1 VKDANAAL
9 TRRQLKSGKSM
20 KKAVVS
26 VVAVL
31 GLILTTITGCSS
43 GNDFAST
50 ETIVTKKNEA
60 TVLSEDCKIAQKE
73 LLNTLRYLKNAGLH
87 DSRVATKG
95 PGYFIELKKMAAR
108 IWPRMNDSKLESIFR
123 SFVDGWDG
131 ESITDDPNWIA
142 YEIICGV

>member
-1 VKDANAAL
+1 
-9 TRRQLKSGKSM
+9 M

-43 GNDFAST
+43 GDDFVST
-50 ETIVTKKNEA
+50 EKNATKKNEA
-60 TVLSEDCKIAQKE
+60 TLLSEDCEIIQKE
-73 LLNTLRYLKNAGLH
+73 LLNTFRYMENSGLN
-87 DSRVATKG
+87 DPRIATKG

-108 IWPRMNDSKLESIFR
+108 IWPRMNDSKRESIFR

-131 ESITDDPNWIA
+131 ESITDDSNWIA

>member
-1 VKDANAAL
+1 
-9 TRRQLKSGKSM
+9 M

-26 VVAVL
+26 FVVVL
-31 GLILTTITGCSS
+31 GLILTAITGCSS
-43 GNDFAST
+43 GDDFVST
-50 ETIVTKKNEA
+50 EKIATKKNEA
-60 TVLSEDCKIAQKE
+60 TLLSEDCEIIQKE
-73 LLNTLRYLKNAGLH
+73 LLNTFRYMENSGLN
-87 DSRVATKG
+87 DPRIATKG

-131 ESITDDPNWIA
+131 ESIADDPNWIA

>member
-1 VKDANAAL
+1 
-9 TRRQLKSGKSM
+9 M

-26 VVAVL
+26 VVAL
-31 GLILTTITGCSS
+31 FGLILTTITGCSS

-50 ETIVTKKNEA
+50 ETIVTKKNET

-73 LLNTLRYLKNAGLH
+73 LLNTLRYLENAGLH

>member
-20 KKAVVS
+20 KKAVAS

-50 ETIVTKKNEA
+50 ETIVTKKNET